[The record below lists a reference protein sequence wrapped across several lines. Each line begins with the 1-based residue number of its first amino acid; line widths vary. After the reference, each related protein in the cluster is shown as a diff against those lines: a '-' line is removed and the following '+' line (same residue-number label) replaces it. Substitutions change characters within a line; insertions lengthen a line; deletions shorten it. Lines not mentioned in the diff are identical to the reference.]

1 MSYRL
6 LADLTLILHAGFV
19 AFVMLGALLVLRWPR
34 VAWIHLPAVS
44 WGAGIE
50 FLGGICPLTP
60 LENHWR
66 QLAGGDGYAGGFV
79 EHYVMPILYPDGLT
93 RRVQV
98 VLGVLVLVVNVAIYS
113 WALWRRRSRHDAG
126 ATTDSGNSAG

>member
-1 MSYRL
+1 MPYRL
-6 LADLTLILHAGFV
+6 LADLTLILHAAFV
-19 AFVMLGALLVLRWPR
+19 VFVMLGALLVLRWPR
-34 VAWIHLPAVS
+34 VAWIHLPAAL

-66 QLAGGDGYAGGFV
+66 QLAGQDGYAGGFV
-79 EHYVMPILYPDGLT
+79 EHYVVPILYPDALT

-98 VLGVLVLVVNVAIYS
+98 ALGILVLVVNVAIYA
-113 WALWRRRSRHDAG
+113 WALWRRRAVLHPGWRP
-126 ATTDSGNSAG
+126 SGR

>member
-1 MSYRL
+1 MARMPYRL
-6 LADLTLILHAGFV
+6 LADLTLILHAAFV
-19 AFVMLGALLVLRWPR
+19 VFVMLGALLVLRWPR
-34 VAWIHLPAVS
+34 VAWIHLPAAL

-79 EHYVMPILYPDGLT
+79 EHYVVPILYPDALT

-98 VLGVLVLVVNVAIYS
+98 ALGVLVLIVNVAIYA
-113 WALWRRRSRHDAG
+113 WVLWRRRSVIDARP
-126 ATTDSGNSAG
+126 

>member
-1 MSYRL
+1 MPYRL
-6 LADLTLILHAGFV
+6 LADLTLILHAAFV
-19 AFVMLGALLVLRWPR
+19 VFVMLGALLVLRWPR
-34 VAWIHLPAVS
+34 VAWMHLPAAL

-66 QLAGGDGYAGGFV
+66 QLAGQDGYAGGFV
-79 EHYVMPILYPDGLT
+79 EHYVVPILYPDALT

-98 VLGVLVLVVNVAIYS
+98 ALGILVLIVNVAIYA
-113 WALWRRRSRHDAG
+113 WALWRRRSVIDARP
-126 ATTDSGNSAG
+126 